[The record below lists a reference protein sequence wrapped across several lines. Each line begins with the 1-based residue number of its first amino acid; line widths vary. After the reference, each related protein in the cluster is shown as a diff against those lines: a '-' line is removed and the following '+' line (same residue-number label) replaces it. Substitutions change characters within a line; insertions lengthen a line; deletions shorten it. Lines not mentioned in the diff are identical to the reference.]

1 MDLDYKKYVGLIN
14 YELKPNNYTIKC
26 EIYNKLT
33 KMHLATYKNIWI
45 KNDCVKNDYVK
56 NVCVKNAWDSNEIY
70 TLQLDTFTLTLQNKV
85 LTMYTNEL
93 MPCDSQEYKYLLLI
107 LQTLNP

>member
-1 MDLDYKKYVGLIN
+1 MDADANYKKYVGSIN
-14 YELKPNNYTIKC
+14 YESKPNNYAIKC

-33 KMHLATYKNIWI
+33 KMRLATYENIWI
-45 KNDCVKNDYVK
+45 KNDCD
-56 NVCVKNAWDSNEIY
+56 IY
-70 TLQLDTFTLTLQNKV
+70 TIQLNDFTLILQNKV

-93 MPCDSQEYKYLLLI
+93 LPYDSQEYKFLLLI

>member
-1 MDLDYKKYVGLIN
+1 MDENYKKIVGSIN
-14 YELKPNNYTIKC
+14 FESKPNNYAIKC

-33 KMHLATYKNIWI
+33 KMRLATYKNIWI
-45 KNDCVKNDYVK
+45 KNDCVKN
-56 NVCVKNAWDSNEIY
+56 AWDLNEIY
-70 TLQLDTFTLTLQNKV
+70 TLQLETFTLEIQNKV

-93 MPCDSQEYKYLLLI
+93 MPCDSQEYKYLTLI